1 MRNHH
6 DSGPFSFHYTGVI
19 DPAKVL
25 APCPVSV
32 LPSSVIENST
42 VASRDSEG
50 TSYAEGKSTLF
61 LVSKQE
67 IPVIV
72 VEGGFPGDFYACWD
86 TTKAV
91 ACVLQTNRSRAFEF
105 SVIAG
110 KPPDLPQP
118 PTATP

>member
-6 DSGPFSFHYTGVI
+6 DSGPFSFHYTGII

-25 APCPVSV
+25 APCSVSV

-42 VASRDSEG
+42 VASSDSEG

-67 IPVIV
+67 ILVIV
-72 VEGGFPGDFYACWD
+72 VEGGFPGDFYAGWD

-91 ACVLQTNRSRAFEF
+91 ARVLQANRFRAFP
-105 SVIAG
+105 VQIAISR
-110 KPPDLPQP
+110 
-118 PTATP
+118 